1 MPDAYTS
8 GKLGLIEPQAG
19 NYSGTWDQPLYANW
33 QTIDAALGGVK
44 TIVLS
49 SSDVTLTIPKFPASS
64 DPPSVAT
71 SAQNLVLNLTGA
83 VSANVAVR
91 LPPVGGMWIVYNGT
105 TGTSNVSIKTTG
117 VGANSIVLPRGY
129 SSFIVSD
136 GYTVS
141 WADNG
146 NIAANVP
153 QSVPA
158 GVISPFGGTV
168 APSGYLPCDG
178 SVVSQTTYAAL
189 YAAISTTWNTG
200 GEGAGNF
207 RLPDLSNMFLR
218 GTGTS
223 GVGVYEADDFKS
235 HTHTPTVTDPGHNHT
250 TAVLA
255 TTNSIGNGDVVTGVT
270 GTGYQTIAGAL
281 TTTKTTGVTV
291 ANATTGGTE
300 TRPVNKRVLY
310 IIKT

>member
-146 NIAANVP
+146 NIAANVG
-153 QSVPA
+153 QAVPA
-158 GVISPFGGTV
+158 GSLIPFAGTV

-178 SVVSQTTYAAL
+178 AAVSRTTYAAL
-189 YAAISTTWNTG
+189 FSAISTTW
-200 GEGAGNF
+200 GNGDGSTTF
-207 RLPDLSNMFLR
+207 NVPNLSDMFLR
-218 GTGTS
+218 GSGTS
-223 GVGVYEADDFKS
+223 AVGVEEADEIKS
-235 HTHTPTVTDPGHNHT
+235 HTHTATATDSGHTHTVPFGPQFS
-250 TAVLA
+250 AIGVGGGSV
-255 TTNSIGNGDVVTGVT
+255 NSGM
-270 GTGYQTIAGAL
+270 
-281 TTTKTTGVTV
+281 
-291 ANATTGGTE
+291 NATTPTGNANITVTVNSFGGTE